1 MREMAQTTL
10 DKAKWQN
17 VVLRLLRLR
26 NLRPTTNKRYCK
38 LLGKSRTFCRH

>member
-26 NLRPTTNKRYCK
+26 NLRLTTNRRYCG
-38 LLGKSRTFCRH
+38 LLGKSLTSCRH